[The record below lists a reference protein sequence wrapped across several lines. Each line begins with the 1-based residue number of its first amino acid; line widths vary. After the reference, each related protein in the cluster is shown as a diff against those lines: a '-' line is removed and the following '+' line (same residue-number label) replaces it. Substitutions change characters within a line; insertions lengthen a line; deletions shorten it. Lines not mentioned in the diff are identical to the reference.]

1 MQPCCGGWGG
11 LYNHFWEK
19 KLPKNGIYHYHAKSE
34 PSSSKH
40 WQNIPTPHTPP
51 PPQSR
56 NTDTVRRGEGESGHR
71 ARARR
76 DTETKC
82 LSWLEPSIPIHH
94 HCPNPPH
101 LTVVNLDL
109 VTNRENSKLI
119 KNSFSWGKLDAF
131 REYNFWPRK
140 RPFFPFLSCK
150 NTSQFGFLSMV
161 LVEKEENVFL

>member
-1 MQPCCGGWGG
+1 MAFIITTLNLNLLVQSINKISQPPIC
-11 LYNHFWEK
+11 
-19 KLPKNGIYHYHAKSE
+19 PR
-34 PSSSKH
+34 
-40 WQNIPTPHTPP
+40 PHKAETLIL
-51 PPQSR
+51 SDGVDR
-56 NTDTVRRGEGESGHR
+56 DSGGESGHR

-119 KNSFSWGKLDAF
+119 KNSFS
-131 REYNFWPRK
+131 
-140 RPFFPFLSCK
+140 
-150 NTSQFGFLSMV
+150 
-161 LVEKEENVFL
+161 